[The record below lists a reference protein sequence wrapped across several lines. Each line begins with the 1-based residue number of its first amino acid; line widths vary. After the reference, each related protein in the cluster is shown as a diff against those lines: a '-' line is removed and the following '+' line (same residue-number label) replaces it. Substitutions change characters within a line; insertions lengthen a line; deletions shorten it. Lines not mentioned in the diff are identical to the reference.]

1 MNKNIY
7 AENIT
12 DVLITITH
20 EIWEEH
26 YNNLQLLTKIIL
38 RNAITLLFGYSL
50 TDVVME
56 SFLIQNILMCI
67 I

>member
-12 DVLITITH
+12 DVLITITL
-20 EIWEEH
+20 EIWMEH
-26 YNNLQLLTKIIL
+26 YNNLHFLTMIIW

-56 SFLIQNILMCI
+56 SFLIL
-67 I
+67 